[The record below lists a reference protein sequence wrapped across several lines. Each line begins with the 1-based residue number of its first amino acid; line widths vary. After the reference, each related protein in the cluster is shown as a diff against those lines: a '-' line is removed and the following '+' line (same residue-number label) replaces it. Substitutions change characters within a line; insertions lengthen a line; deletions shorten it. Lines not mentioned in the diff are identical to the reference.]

1 MDAAFFTLNTSSFY
15 RISKFQF
22 QKLNKPQYPKLSKS
36 IRYNTWF
43 KTKIVRSHS
52 LGFFAFKLFLVL
64 MTIGKND
71 PNNRNGVYEDA
82 LMNLEL

>member
-1 MDAAFFTLNTSSFY
+1 
-15 RISKFQF
+15 
-22 QKLNKPQYPKLSKS
+22 
-36 IRYNTWF
+36 
-43 KTKIVRSHS
+43 VRSHS